1 MKKAVTILIICV
13 AGLLTLGMVMLY
25 SASMTQ
31 HGSRFL
37 ITQASWC
44 GLGLLAG
51 VVAAALDYR
60 WLKRISPWFLV
71 FCIGLL
77 VLVLVCGKQVKG
89 ARRWLAI
96 GPVGFQPSE
105 LAKLGLIMAL
115 AWYTEVWQR
124 QMRTLWRGLIVPGA
138 FIALTLGLIF
148 VEPDRGTTIL
158 LAGVCGIMLLTAGVR
173 WLHLLP
179 PTLVLIAALA
189 YSFIH
194 DPMRS
199 ARIRAWR
206 HLEETKLDYGLQVY
220 QGLLAFGSGGLTGVG
235 LGDGMQKLG
244 YVPEHHTDFILPIIG
259 EELGLVATLSVVLAF
274 LGVLGCGAYIARK
287 ARDTF
292 GLMLAAGITFLI
304 SLQAFINIAVVTNTL
319 PNKGISLPF
328 ISAGG
333 SNLVA
338 MLGGVGLLISIARKS
353 EDAPATAVEASGVD
367 ELPVPQTP

>member
-1 MKKAVTILIICV
+1 MKKAVTLLILSV

-37 ITQASWC
+37 VTQASWC
-44 GLGLLAG
+44 GLGLMVCGL
-51 VVAAALDYR
+51 AAALDYR
-60 WLKRISPWFLV
+60 WLKRIAPWL
-71 FCIGLL
+71 LL
-77 VLVLVCGKQVKG
+77 VSLVLLALVLVCGKQVKG
-89 ARRWLAI
+89 ARRWLTLGSI
-96 GPVGFQPSE
+96 GFQPSE
-105 LAKLGLIMAL
+105 FAKLALILAL
-115 AWYTEVWQR
+115 ACYVEVSQR
-124 QMRTLWRGLIVPGA
+124 RMQTLWRGLIVPGA
-138 FIALTLGLIF
+138 FIAVTLGLIF

-158 LAGVCGIMLLTAGVR
+158 LAGVVGMMLLTAGVR
-173 WLHLLP
+173 WRHVLP
-179 PTLVLIAALA
+179 PAILVMATLA

-199 ARIRAWR
+199 ARIRAWLN
-206 HLEETKLDYGLQVY
+206 LEETKLDYGMQVY
-220 QGLLAFGSGGLTGVG
+220 QGLLAFGSGGLTGRG

-259 EELGLVATLSVVLAF
+259 EELGLVATLSVLLAF
-274 LGVLGCGAYIARK
+274 GGVLSSGVCIARK

-304 SLQAFINIAVVTNTL
+304 SLQAFINIAVVTNTV

-333 SNLVA
+333 SNLVV
-338 MLGGVGLLISIARKS
+338 MLAGIGLLISVARQAHETS
-353 EDAPATAVEASGVD
+353 VAPIECRD
-367 ELPVPQTP
+367 LHELPASPTP